1 MPQAADAQ
9 CPKCKGWNRV
19 YVWEDRM
26 PATQERFQYKCA
38 KCGRTI
44 NDALGVFSP
53 VSNVPSDAVIA
64 VKPPS

>member
-1 MPQAADAQ
+1 
-9 CPKCKGWNRV
+9 
-19 YVWEDRM
+19 M